1 MSNKKISGLSKI
13 ASTSLVGGDLVQLVD
28 TNENTSQT
36 GETKAITI
44 RTLTELIISGAFVEE
59 CPFQHAYH
67 SSNGLAFDQTI
78 TPSTNIDLRCY
89 ANYEFDMTE
98 FSLMARMF
106 VPSYIVTESVDRVLF
121 GVGSNIDDLSSGQC
135 AYIGIQSGDL
145 IGYTNDGTSQ
155 RRIVYGDFFSST
167 TNRVFEAVMTR
178 DATGS
183 LSLFLNS
190 TKVGSLGG
198 TSHQVSSSYIVI
210 GNGTTSYP
218 NVECTIY
225 EAKLFS
231 SSLSQNDINFIFY
244 GGSSNVHSS
253 LLASYSPKNLNPGPT
268 QWLDSKNNAHILLPI
283 TGARASNPEKEFSV
297 VFFSNGTSSYLGNGN
312 NRPVLPENYVLTDA
326 FVYSTGAP
334 VLSIGSSEDVAPSG
348 SSGIDSWNNNRV
360 LLTNAIYSRSILPLS
375 EFGVAHTDQSLY
387 VFYSSSAAPCT
398 FSFEGYVAEYGPVYY
413 TP

>member
-1 MSNKKISGLSKI
+1 MSNEKISELRNI
-13 ASTSLVGGDLVQLVD
+13 PITDLVGGDLVLLVD
-28 TNENTSQT
+28 TNENTSPT
-36 GETKAITI
+36 GETKVVTI

-67 SSNGLAFDQTI
+67 SSNGLAFDQSI

-89 ANYEFDMTE
+89 ANYGFDMTE

-121 GVGSNIDDLSSGQC
+121 GVGSNIDDLNSGQC
-135 AYIGIQSGDL
+135 AYIGIQNGDL
-145 IGYTNDGTSQ
+145 IGYTNDGISQ
-155 RRIVYGDFFSST
+155 RKIVYGDFFSST
-167 TNRVFEAVMTR
+167 TNRVFDAVMTR

-190 TKVGSLGG
+190 TKVGSLSG

-210 GNGTTSYP
+210 NNGTTSYP

-231 SSLSQNDINFIFY
+231 SSLSQNEINFIFY
-244 GGSSNVHSS
+244 GGSSNTHPS
-253 LLASYSPKNLNPGPT
+253 LLASYSPRNLNPGPT
-268 QWLDSKNNAHILLPI
+268 QWLDSKNNAHILLPT
-283 TGARASNPEKEFSV
+283 TGARASNPDKEFSV
-297 VFFSNGTSSYLGNGN
+297 VFYNNGTSAYLGNGN

-326 FVYSTGAP
+326 FVYSTGSP
-334 VLSIGSSEDVAPSG
+334 VLSVGSSADVAPSG

-360 LLTNAIYSRSILPLS
+360 PLTNAIYSRNILPLS

-387 VFYSSSAAPCT
+387 VFYTSSAAPCT
-398 FSFEGYVAEYGPVYY
+398 FVFEGYVAEYGPIYY
-413 TP
+413 AP